1 MAKDTQIGGMSV
13 EKLNYIDKF
22 LQENYLDTN
31 KLNGFVTGIFRKRKV
46 VHSSALGFMDKELK
60 KPMNLDTIFRIYS
73 MTKPITSVALM
84 QLYEKGLF
92 QLDDPVSKYI
102 EEFDNLKVYVSG
114 DQKHFVT
121 QDTIRRMTIHDLLT
135 HQAGF
140 TYGLTRI
147 TEVDAA
153 YQDLGLVFSDAPMQ
167 EKIKLLTQ
175 LPLEFQPG
183 SHWNYSVA
191 TDVCGYLIELLS
203 GKSLDQYF
211 LDEIFD
217 PLNMVDTSFHVSDS
231 KIDRLATNYE
241 FQPFGPPIR
250 TDNPI
255 YGNFTSP
262 PQFLSGGAGLLSTF
276 DDYLHFCQMIL
287 NKGIYKGNRILS
299 RKTIELMSQ
308 NHLIDKTDPNSQLL
322 WSNSDLRER
331 GFSGGS
337 DDRYFWNQGGVGFGL
352 GFSVLINPANS
363 QSSGSVGEL
372 SWGGWASTTFWI
384 DPIEDLIVIFLTQL
398 LPSDSYNVRKEL
410 KSLVYSAI
418 ED

>member
-1 MAKDTQIGGMSV
+1 
-13 EKLNYIDKF
+13 
-22 LQENYLDTN
+22 
-31 KLNGFVTGIFRKRKV
+31 
-46 VHSSALGFMDKELK
+46 
-60 KPMNLDTIFRIYS
+60 
-73 MTKPITSVALM
+73 
-84 QLYEKGLF
+84 
-92 QLDDPVSKYI
+92 
-102 EEFDNLKVYVSG
+102 
-114 DQKHFVT
+114 
-121 QDTIRRMTIHDLLT
+121 MTIHDLLT

-217 PLNMVDTSFHVSDS
+217 PLNMVDTSFHVSDT

-352 GFSVLINPANS
+352 GFSVLINPATS

>member
-211 LDEIFD
+211 LDQIFD
-217 PLNMVDTSFHVSDS
+217 PLNMVDTSFHVSDT

-276 DDYLHFCQMIL
+276 DDYLPVS
-287 NKGIYKGNRILS
+287 Y
-299 RKTIELMSQ
+299 T
-308 NHLIDKTDPNSQLL
+308 HLRAHET
-322 WSNSDLRER
+322 
-331 GFSGGS
+331 
-337 DDRYFWNQGGVGFGL
+337 
-352 GFSVLINPANS
+352 
-363 QSSGSVGEL
+363 
-372 SWGGWASTTFWI
+372 
-384 DPIEDLIVIFLTQL
+384 
-398 LPSDSYNVRKEL
+398 
-410 KSLVYSAI
+410 
-418 ED
+418 

>member
-262 PQFLSGGAGLLSTF
+262 PPS
-276 DDYLHFCQMIL
+276 FCQGEQVYYQHSMI
-287 NKGIYKGNRILS
+287 IY
-299 RKTIELMSQ
+299 
-308 NHLIDKTDPNSQLL
+308 
-322 WSNSDLRER
+322 
-331 GFSGGS
+331 
-337 DDRYFWNQGGVGFGL
+337 
-352 GFSVLINPANS
+352 
-363 QSSGSVGEL
+363 
-372 SWGGWASTTFWI
+372 
-384 DPIEDLIVIFLTQL
+384 IFA
-398 LPSDSYNVRKEL
+398 K
-410 KSLVYSAI
+410 
-418 ED
+418 

>member
-114 DQKHFVT
+114 DQNHFVT

-167 EKIKLLTQ
+167 EKIKL
-175 LPLEFQPG
+175 
-183 SHWNYSVA
+183 
-191 TDVCGYLIELLS
+191 
-203 GKSLDQYF
+203 
-211 LDEIFD
+211 
-217 PLNMVDTSFHVSDS
+217 
-231 KIDRLATNYE
+231 
-241 FQPFGPPIR
+241 
-250 TDNPI
+250 
-255 YGNFTSP
+255 
-262 PQFLSGGAGLLSTF
+262 
-276 DDYLHFCQMIL
+276 
-287 NKGIYKGNRILS
+287 
-299 RKTIELMSQ
+299 
-308 NHLIDKTDPNSQLL
+308 
-322 WSNSDLRER
+322 
-331 GFSGGS
+331 
-337 DDRYFWNQGGVGFGL
+337 
-352 GFSVLINPANS
+352 
-363 QSSGSVGEL
+363 
-372 SWGGWASTTFWI
+372 
-384 DPIEDLIVIFLTQL
+384 
-398 LPSDSYNVRKEL
+398 
-410 KSLVYSAI
+410 
-418 ED
+418 